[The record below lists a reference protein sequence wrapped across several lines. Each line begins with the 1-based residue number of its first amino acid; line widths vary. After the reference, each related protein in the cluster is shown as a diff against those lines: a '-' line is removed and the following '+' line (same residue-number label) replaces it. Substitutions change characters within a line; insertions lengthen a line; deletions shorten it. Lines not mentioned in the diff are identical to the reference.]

1 MHTRRNLAFFCIA
14 LAAVGVFAYA
24 RQEGS
29 APSAP
34 AAAPAAEASL
44 VVGEAS
50 YPLAVSAGGTLIDAM
65 NALAASSGFA
75 FTGRE
80 YPGLGFFVDSING
93 RANGGGMY
101 WILYVNGA
109 SSAVGASEAPVRPGD
124 VFEWRYEKSY

>member
-1 MHTRRNLAFFCIA
+1 MMHIRRYLAFFCIV
-14 LAAVGVFAYA
+14 LAAVGIFAYV
-24 RQEGS
+24 RQESS
-29 APSAP
+29 APFAP
-34 AAAPAAEASL
+34 AAAPAAAEEASL
-44 VVGEAS
+44 IVGEAS

-80 YPGLGFFVDSING
+80 YPALGFFVDSING

-109 SSAVGASEAPVRPGD
+109 SSAVGASEAAVRPGD
-124 VFEWRYEKSY
+124 VFEWRY